1 MSTEFE
7 LFEGTKFSDLMRD
20 IYHNSKKKSRQIDS
34 LIKSLEPMIKN
45 TGDAT
50 VIVPMIKDYL
60 EVSVKNDDALVKLA
74 AVVQR
79 IVSTSMKDDDGNEY
93 GLTDEERAR
102 LLEEAEA
109 EIEKLKPQP
118 ETEAT
123 DEFDTESKDGSRSS
137 NRDLS
142 TDPVQED

>member
-7 LFEGTKFSDLMRD
+7 LFHGTNFSDLMRD
-20 IYHNSKKKSRQIDS
+20 IYHNSKKKSRQIDG
-34 LIKSLEPMIKN
+34 LIKELQPLIKN

-50 VIVPMIKDYL
+50 VLVPMIKDYL

-79 IVSTSMKDDDGNEY
+79 LVSASMKESEGDEFGLSDD
-93 GLTDEERAR
+93 ERRR

-109 EIEKLKPQP
+109 EVTKLQ
-118 ETEAT
+118 A
-123 DEFDTESKDGSRSS
+123 ESKEIDAKQHQ
-137 NRDLS
+137 S
-142 TDPVQED
+142 TDRAGSTDLRSNSV

>member
-1 MSTEFE
+1 MSAEYE
-7 LFEGTKFSDLMRD
+7 LFKGTKFSDLMRD
-20 IYHNSKKKSRQIDS
+20 IYHNLKKKSRQIDS
-34 LIKSLEPMIKN
+34 LIKNLEPMIKN

-79 IVSTSMKDDDGNEY
+79 LVTAASKDDEGNEF
-93 GLTDEERAR
+93 GLTEEERNR

-109 EIEKLKPQP
+109 EIEKIKPEQNK
-118 ETEAT
+118 
-123 DEFDTESKDGSRSS
+123 ESQDAIRDSRSS
-137 NRDLS
+137 GDRQS
-142 TDPVQED
+142 VQTFEE

>member
-7 LFEGTKFSDLMRD
+7 LFKGTNFSDLMKD
-20 IYHNSKKKSRQIDS
+20 IYHNSKKKARQIDT

-74 AVVQR
+74 AVCQR
-79 IVSTSMKDDDGNEY
+79 LVSASGKDDDVDRV
-93 GLTDEERAR
+93 LTSLGQKQATATGIRLKEILEANNIPKINRMYHSTMIRAKQTSDII
-102 LLEEAEA
+102 LLAF
-109 EIEKLKPQP
+109 LHQ
-118 ETEAT
+118 
-123 DEFDTESKDGSRSS
+123 
-137 NRDLS
+137 
-142 TDPVQED
+142 